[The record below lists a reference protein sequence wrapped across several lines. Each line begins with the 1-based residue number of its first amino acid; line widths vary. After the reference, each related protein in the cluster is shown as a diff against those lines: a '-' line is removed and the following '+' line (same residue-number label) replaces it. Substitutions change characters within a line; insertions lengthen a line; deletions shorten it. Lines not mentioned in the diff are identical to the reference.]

1 MDSVT
6 VELDPLDA
14 GTDNGFTFTAPN
26 WPTDPQGIVYRMT
39 SHYPA
44 HPAGSFY
51 YPQNKRLPPIATF
64 QFIKVCVDLL
74 PTPSPMLT
82 HFAGLCTQHKEF
94 ELSEVFGFAE
104 DSRKYDTVHT
114 SVHLDAEHN
123 HFELNNELSAD
134 IELERQHEMAKPA
147 ARLTEK
153 DRIRAKL
160 LARLNQR

>member
-26 WPTDPQGIVYRMT
+26 WPTEPQGIVYRMT

-64 QFIKVCVDLL
+64 QFIKV
-74 PTPSPMLT
+74 S
-82 HFAGLCTQHKEF
+82 
-94 ELSEVFGFAE
+94 
-104 DSRKYDTVHT
+104 
-114 SVHLDAEHN
+114 DADCAHN
-123 HFELNNELSAD
+123 
-134 IELERQHEMAKPA
+134 P
-147 ARLTEK
+147 
-153 DRIRAKL
+153 
-160 LARLNQR
+160 